1 MKNAVLALNVKSW
14 LKGPWRSQDQR
25 QAGASAEKS
34 SLATA
39 HQFFSS
45 NKPWPF
51 PRSRRWWCVRP
62 DMLNL
67 AARQKKQFWQWGIPW
82 PLNYCHLSLEGVS
95 DNRVYTIIYP
105 LFNIIIGTMIT
116 SQYKPSYFA
125 GPYCQT
131 QAKGLLLFAWS
142 LMSSWRDLACRAGH
156 FLAPWFSNTSA
167 DFWIQQPTC
176 YGGYPFARRSLF
188 LWTVRNVAACSA
200 CRGKFPVAMVAN
212 PAVKYFTCFR
222 NKKIQLACFIKGF
235 HERGFP

>member
-1 MKNAVLALNVKSW
+1 MKPW
-14 LKGPWRSQDQR
+14 LKGPWISQDQR

-51 PRSRRWWCVRP
+51 PRIPRWWCVTWTMPVKSFAQCVRP

-82 PLNYCHLSLEGVS
+82 ALNYGHLSMEGVS

-105 LFNIIIGTMIT
+105 LFNIIIGKMIT

-125 GPYCQT
+125 RPYCQT
-131 QAKGLLLFAWS
+131 QAKSLLVFAWS
-142 LMSSWRDLACRAGH
+142 LMSSWRVLACRAGH

-176 YGGYPFARRSLF
+176 HGGYPLARRSLF

-212 PAVKYFTCFR
+212 PAVKYATCFR
-222 NKKIQLACFIKGF
+222 NKKI
-235 HERGFP
+235 